1 MDETKVPEVTE
12 TPEEV
17 PAPKAE
23 GEEDKPQQSERTKE
37 QIDKLTTHNKELKEE
52 RDQYKN
58 LFEGLRPAEVPQEAQ
73 QYQEPINQAPQN
85 QFQNINQGDV
95 NQTFQSMIDEN
106 GYLDGNKLMTTLKSM
121 DERAIRAELAAKQ
134 VQDANI
140 KKDTEARER
149 EEKQATLDVYSK
161 YPHLDPNNVDGV
173 EVDGEIVK
181 FDSKMWQ
188 YVKNELESKAR
199 RGVMPSNSD
208 YMEAADQVY
217 QDLYGGR
224 DMTKKE
230 EQKKVESQKNII
242 NATRPR
248 STMNVNYYKN
258 DEESALI
265 DQVRAGKRGAVG
277 ELLRR
282 KGL

>member
-1 MDETKVPEVTE
+1 MDEPKVPEE
-12 TPEEV
+12 IPEET
-17 PAPKAE
+17 APVEEKAE
-23 GEEDKPQQSERTKE
+23 EKKDRTSE
-37 QIDKLTTHNKELKEE
+37 QFAKLTESNKELKEE

-58 LFEGLRPAEVPQEAQ
+58 LFEGLRPAEIPQEAQ

-85 QFQNINQGDV
+85 QFQNINQEAVD
-95 NQTFQSMIDEN
+95 QTFQSMIDEN
-106 GYLDGNKLMTTLKSM
+106 GYLDGNKLMSTLKSM
-121 DERAIRAELAAKQ
+121 DERATRAELAAKQ
-134 VQDANI
+134 VQEENI
-140 KKDTEARER
+140 KKNTEARER
-149 EEKQATLDVYSK
+149 EEKQATLDVYTK

-173 EVDGEIVK
+173 EVDGEKIS
-181 FDSKMWQ
+181 FDPKMWQ

-248 STMNVNYYKN
+248 STMNVNYYK
-258 DEESALI
+258 DDAESALI

>member
-1 MDETKVPEVTE
+1 MDETKVPEETTE
-12 TPEEV
+12 ESAPVEE
-17 PAPKAE
+17 KAE
-23 GEEDKPQQSERTKE
+23 EKKDRTSE
-37 QIDKLTTHNKELKEE
+37 QFAKLTESNKELKEE

-58 LFEGLRPAEVPQEAQ
+58 LFEGLRPTEVPQEAQ

-85 QFQNINQGDV
+85 QFQNINQEAVD
-95 NQTFQSMIDEN
+95 QTFQSMIDEN
-106 GYLDGNKLMTTLKSM
+106 GYLDGNKLMSTLKSM
-121 DERAIRAELAAKQ
+121 DERATRAELAAKQ
-134 VQDANI
+134 VQDENI
-140 KKDTEARER
+140 KKNTEARER
-149 EEKQATLDVYSK
+149 EEKQATLDVYTK

-173 EVDGEIVK
+173 EVDGEKIS
-181 FDSKMWQ
+181 FDPKMWQ